1 MESETKLHYDKIY
14 DDDGGVDVDID
25 TTSDESS
32 DDSSDYSGGDS
43 DGHDQ
48 NEERPQRN
56 VVYDS
61 EYESIENSGSDS
73 EGETPIKGFTF
84 TLPSKSILKVIYF
97 KRHLIKNRPLC
108 EVHQILTVSPAKRGP
123 PGAGLFSLLYSINSV
138 SLMEVP
144 RGGATLLIFQ
154 SNIA

>member
-1 MESETKLHYDKIY
+1 MLRSDPSSLRRKRPSLKGKVRLGSFFRKSKIQMESETKLHYDKIY

-84 TLPSKSILKVIYF
+84 TLP
-97 KRHLIKNRPLC
+97 
-108 EVHQILTVSPAKRGP
+108 
-123 PGAGLFSLLYSINSV
+123 
-138 SLMEVP
+138 
-144 RGGATLLIFQ
+144 
-154 SNIA
+154 